1 VITRRILPVP
11 LREWFEAKWKGSRHT
26 PIGEIRSGNLRR
38 LTPFS
43 REFGYDRGLPI
54 DRYYIERF
62 LAKNAADIRGQ
73 VLEVADNAYTLRFGG
88 NRVTKSDVLHV
99 REGNSQTT
107 IVGDLTHDDDIP
119 SDSFDCVILTQ
130 TLQFIY
136 DVRAAL
142 RSVRR
147 ILKPGGVVLAT
158 VPGISPVSRYDM
170 DRWGVFW
177 TFTTQSARRLFEEVF
192 PQEQVQIAAYGNVLT
207 AASFLYGMAAEELR
221 QKDLEHFDPDYEL
234 TITVRAVRPANDAL
248 STVQRCA

>member
-1 VITRRILPVP
+1 MTARSILPLP
-11 LREWFEAKWKGSRHT
+11 LRRWLGTKWKGTRYT
-26 PIGEIRSGNLRR
+26 PVGKVRFGDLRR

-62 LAKNAADIRGQ
+62 LATNASDIRGQ

-88 NRVTKSDVLHV
+88 NRVSKSHVLHM
-99 REGNSQTT
+99 REGNSRAT
-107 IVGDLTHDDDIP
+107 IVGDLTGYNDIP

-142 RSVRR
+142 RTVKR

-158 VPGISPVSRYDM
+158 VPGISPIIRYDM
-170 DRWGVFW
+170 ETLGLW
-177 TFTTQSARRLFEEVF
+177 TFTTQSARRLFEEAF
-192 PQEQVQIAAYGNVLT
+192 PQDHVQITAYGNVFT
-207 AASFLYGMAAEELR
+207 VASFLYGMATEELR
-221 QKDLEHFDPDYEL
+221 QQELEHVDPDYEL
-234 TITVRAVRPANDAL
+234 IITVRAVRPANDAL
-248 STVQRCA
+248 